1 MAIRNQESEDL
12 DRKGMMLQNKSK
24 LINLLIHNKPQDGQR
39 GGNGKNGDKLQS
51 AAAHLIGIHVKK
63 PSANAQI

>member
-1 MAIRNQESEDL
+1 
-12 DRKGMMLQNKSK
+12 MLQNKSK